1 MADQAHPR
9 KMSYDWIGFETQNAK
24 CRLDLVQILQIVAT
38 LDDKKPLS
46 EADYINDDAIVDEI
60 LTLLAVHF
68 KLVLMEMWLTLTEKE
83 RRNFILSLF
92 GNALQQ
98 WEMRCTISMANFTL

>member
-1 MADQAHPR
+1 MI
-9 KMSYDWIGFETQNAK
+9 K
-24 CRLDLVQILQIVAT
+24 
-38 LDDKKPLS
+38 KKPLS

-98 WEMRCTISMANFTL
+98 WEMRYTISQADFTL